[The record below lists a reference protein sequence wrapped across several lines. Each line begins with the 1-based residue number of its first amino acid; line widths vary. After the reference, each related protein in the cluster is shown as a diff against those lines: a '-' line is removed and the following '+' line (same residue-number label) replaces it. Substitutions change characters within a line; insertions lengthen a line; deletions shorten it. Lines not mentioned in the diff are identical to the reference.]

1 MLIQLDDIQLR
12 HWKDPADHSRHH
24 RPMPA
29 TRDIIRLAQILKL
42 SSLTETPSPNNLVI
56 EALLIDIDP
65 IIYQC
70 YCHWFV
76 WLKGDFNVLDKV
88 RKLVHTRQ
96 PFVALFTLLMRS
108 VIKTGP
114 WVMLIGLV
122 PLDIFDV
129 NVRAEAL
136 KTPVKMADVILSA
149 FGCFQAL

>member
-1 MLIQLDDIQLR
+1 MFIQLDDIQLR
-12 HWKDPADHSRHH
+12 HWKDPTDHTRHH

-29 TRDIIRLAQILKL
+29 TRDIIRLTQILRPIP
-42 SSLTETPSPNNLVI
+42 LTETPSPDDFVI

-76 WLKGDFNVLDKV
+76 WLKGDFNVLNKV

-108 VIKTGP
+108 VIRTEP
-114 WVMLIGLV
+114 WVMLLGLV
-122 PLDIFDV
+122 ALDIFDV

-136 KTPVKMADVILSA
+136 KAPVKTADVIMSA
-149 FGCFQAL
+149 FGGL

>member
-1 MLIQLDDIQLR
+1 MFIQLDDIQLR
-12 HWKDPADHSRHH
+12 HWKDPADHTRHH

-29 TRDIIRLAQILKL
+29 TRDIIRLTQILTL
-42 SSLTETPSPNNLVI
+42 IPLAETPPPNDFVI

-65 IIYQC
+65 IIDQC

-114 WVMLIGLV
+114 CVMLLGLV
-122 PLDIFDV
+122 PLDIFNV

-136 KTPVKMADVILSA
+136 KAPVKIADIILSA
-149 FGCFQAL
+149 FSGL